1 MGSKILDGK
10 VAVITGSSR
19 GIGATTAITLA
30 EAGADIVINYPFE
43 AEKENAESV
52 YAKIKDLGQRVI
64 TVEADVSKLEDAKK
78 LINKTKEEF
87 GQIDILVNN
96 AGITR
101 DNLLLRMKE
110 SDWDSVMSVNLKG
123 VFNTTK
129 AVVRLMMKQKSGK
142 IINLASV
149 VGVMG
154 NAGQANYS
162 ASKAGV
168 IGFTKSIAKELSA
181 RGITANAVAPGFIKS
196 HMTEELSEEVKE
208 AMLNSIPLKR
218 FGSQQDVANLI
229 KFLASPDADYINGQ
243 VINVDGGMVM

>member
-1 MGSKILDGK
+1 MNSEILKGK
-10 VAVITGSSR
+10 VAIITGSSR
-19 GIGATTAITLA
+19 GIGAETALTLA
-30 EAGADIVINYPFE
+30 RAGADIVINYPFE
-43 AEKENAESV
+43 AERENAESV
-52 YAKIKDLGQRVI
+52 KNEIEELGRKALS
-64 TVEADVSKLEDAKK
+64 VEADVSRLDQAKI
-78 LINKTKEEF
+78 LIKQTVDEF
-87 GQIDILVNN
+87 GKIDILVNN

-110 SDWDSVMSVNLKG
+110 DEWDAVMAVNLKG

-129 AVVRLMMKQKSGK
+129 AVARTMMKQRSGK
-142 IINLASV
+142 IISLASV

-168 IGFTKSIAKELSA
+168 IGFTKSIARELSS

-196 HMTEELSEEVKE
+196 HMTEELTEDVKK
-208 AMLNSIPLKR
+208 AMLDSIPLNR
-218 FGSQQDVANLI
+218 FGTQQDVANLI
-229 KFLASPDADYINGQ
+229 KFLASSDADYINGQ